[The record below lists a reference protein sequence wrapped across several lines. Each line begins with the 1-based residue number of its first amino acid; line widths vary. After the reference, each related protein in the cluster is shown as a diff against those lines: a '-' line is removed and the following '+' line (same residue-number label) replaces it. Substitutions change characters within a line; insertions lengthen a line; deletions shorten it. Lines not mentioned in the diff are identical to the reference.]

1 MKNRRLI
8 SLVLILVFIV
18 GMSGYGFVTAQ
29 YTGGKEGEKM
39 TWTDDFDRDDGGTV
53 GNGWVALRGG
63 WEISQSALRATYGP
77 TERVIAQTG
86 FELGKTF
93 TIEATLR
100 NTAYSRWNGVAFN
113 IADNGDGTQNFYAFR
128 MVTYAD
134 ERPAAWQLLQVSQS
148 AISGPSVIAR
158 GEIPVEINKDYNL
171 RISSPSYGLVHF
183 AVLDGDTEML
193 SQTLIVPLEN
203 LLAGGYAG
211 FYSNNGSL
219 RVDKVSVVTS
229 VEPAAPSPGPLQCTP
244 FEGQPYVLPEVQQ
257 TVYGKSIVDTTW
269 AGHPVGQSLLTH
281 GNDQYVVYY
290 NADRQMVVAQRE
302 IDGDTWVKQPLDTF
316 IGWDSHNYVTMAV
329 DRAGHLHVSGNM
341 HNVPLIYFRTTTPGD
356 VTSLVRVPTMV
367 DSATE
372 QKVTYPVFLHGP
384 SGELLFRHRDGISGS
399 GADLYNIYSETT
411 QQWQR
416 LLDQPLHDG
425 EGLRNAYVFGPT
437 LGPDG
442 YYHITWVWRDTPDAA
457 TNQRLSYARSPDL
470 VNWEKSDGTP
480 LSLPITYSTGE
491 VVDPVPMNGGILNGM
506 TKIGFDAQSRVL
518 ISYHKYDKDMNTQ
531 IYLARL
537 ENNGKWKIKQV
548 SDWEGR
554 WTVSGKG
561 SLNAQVNVSA
571 VSVLPGGRLRLD
583 FACSGTPQRTWIL
596 NEGLKPIAE
605 VNTPRQPN
613 EFRVRSEFPGMRTK
627 LANDLGFSGSET
639 VRYVLKWETLPP
651 NQDKP
656 RDPPLPEAVPL
667 EVYELR
673 R

>member
-18 GMSGYGFVTAQ
+18 EMSGYGFVTAQ
-29 YTGGKEGEKM
+29 YPGEEEGENM
-39 TWTDDFDRDDGGTV
+39 TWSDNFDRNDSETV

-63 WEISQSALRATYGP
+63 WEISQSALQSTYAP
-77 TERVIAQTG
+77 ADRVIAQTG
-86 FELGKTF
+86 FELGRTF
-93 TIEATLR
+93 TIETTLR

-148 AISGPSVIAR
+148 AIGGPSVITR
-158 GEIPVEINKDYNL
+158 GEIPVEINKDYTI
-171 RISSPSYGLVHF
+171 RISSPSYGLVNF

-193 SQTLIVPLEN
+193 SQSQIVPLEN

-219 RVDKVSVVTS
+219 RVDKVNIVNSVD
-229 VEPAAPSPGPLQCTP
+229 PAAPSPGPLQCTP

-257 TVYGKSIVDTTW
+257 AVYGKSIVDTTW
-269 AGHPVGQSLLTH
+269 AGHPVGQSLVTH

-302 IDGDTWVKQPLDTF
+302 IDSDTWVKQPLDTF

-329 DRAGHLHVSGNM
+329 DRDGHLHVSGNM

-356 VTSLVRVPTMV
+356 VTSVVRVPTMV

-384 SGELLFRHRDGISGS
+384 SGELIFRHRDGMSGS

-425 EGLRNAYVFGPT
+425 EGLRNAYVYGPT

-480 LSLPITYSTGE
+480 LQLPITYSTGE

-506 TKIGFDAQSRVL
+506 TKIGFDAQDRVL
-518 ISYHKYDKDMNTQ
+518 ISYHKYDNDRNTQ

-537 ENNGKWKIKQV
+537 ENNGEWTIKQV
-548 SDWEGR
+548 SDWEGS

-561 SLNAQVNVSA
+561 SLNAQVNVSS
-571 VSVLPGGRLRLD
+571 VSVLPDGKLRLD
-583 FACSGTPQRTWIL
+583 FTCSGTPQRTWIL
-596 NEGLKPIAE
+596 NEGIEPIAE

-627 LANDLGFSGSET
+627 LANDQGFSGSET

-656 RDPPLPEAVPL
+656 RNPPLPEAVPL